1 MGLTHH
7 PDLFHL
13 LRPLAMFGE
22 RFYRKA
28 LAAIAREYERG
39 SLEVGRSEAVI
50 TKRSAAYEAA
60 KAEAEE
66 QIRRYDNFCY
76 LWTAL
81 RQALELFDEQ
91 GEITALTSRQAEIAA
106 IVQLMDELACAPLH
120 QALASFASG
129 LEGYWGYYQRAEQVY
144 QEYSKRYP
152 REVVQA
158 LACGWQLQRQATNSK
173 TYGMRKRLAQ
183 DAEFYFAYA
192 ATFLPEAFEV
202 IRKEMV
208 EALDTEVRSSSLIEN
223 VNSALRPLLET
234 CRGQVD
240 QPLLDLFAYVHNH
253 RCFVRGKRAGKAPI
267 EILTGTE
274 MDKTWLTSLLEMI

>member
-39 SLEVGRSEAVI
+39 SREVGRSEAVI
-50 TKRSAAYEAA
+50 TKRRAAYEAA

-81 RQALELFDEQ
+81 RQALELCDEQ
-91 GEITALTSRQAEIAA
+91 GEITALTSRQAEIEA
-106 IVQLMDELACAPLH
+106 IVQLMDELACAQLH

-129 LEGYWGYYQRAEQVY
+129 LKGYWGYYQRAEQVY

-152 REVVQA
+152 CEVVQA

-183 DAEFYFAYA
+183 DAECYFAYA
-192 ATFLPEAFEV
+192 ATLLPEASEAL
-202 IRKEMV
+202 RKEMV
-208 EALDTEVRSSSLIEN
+208 EALDAEVRSSSLIEN

-240 QPLLDLFAYVHNH
+240 QQLLDLFAYVHNH

-274 MDKTWLTSLLEMI
+274 MDKTWLPSLLEMI

>member
-39 SLEVGRSEAVI
+39 SREVGRSEAVI
-50 TKRSAAYEAA
+50 TKRRAAYEAA

-81 RQALELFDEQ
+81 RQALELCDEQ
-91 GEITALTSRQAEIAA
+91 GEITALTSRQAEIEA
-106 IVQLMDELACAPLH
+106 IVQLMDELACAQLH

-129 LEGYWGYYQRAEQVY
+129 LEGYWGYYRRAEQIY

-152 REVVQA
+152 CEVVQA

-183 DAEFYFAYA
+183 DAECYFAYA

-240 QPLLDLFAYVHNH
+240 QQLLDLFAYVHNH

-274 MDKTWLTSLLEMI
+274 MDKTWLPSLLEMI